1 MENVNLKCPLCGKE
15 FTTKK
20 EEKTVTCPFCNKQF
34 LAMQGIKYLKSFE
47 KLESEEKKV
56 ALGEMYNKVDVLINK
71 IEFFLDNEE
80 YENAQKEIDEA
91 LKITTTDFRIYLNA
105 VILKTKNFTDLKD
118 TTHIPYLK
126 KALDFATTMQ
136 KEQIKKLYEPYYKK
150 CHVDESEIEE
160 YSRQEADSIKQ
171 RVETILKDGIPKHF
185 TREKRY
191 KFTKIALP
199 VSAIITGVL
208 LILSLILNN
217 LIVDFI
223 CIGVFA
229 VTFIILTTFLSV
241 STITK
246 QFNAVLDFYDNYLT
260 FDLKE
265 QAQVKVLKRLEYVAV
280 SYINNEGY
288 TSLGVNIEKLIEE
301 CLKTKN
307 EKLIKYIENDKVLK
321 TFITEEE

>member
-1 MENVNLKCPLCGKE
+1 MENVNVKCPLCGQQ

-20 EEKTVTCPFCNKQF
+20 GLETANCPSCNKQF
-34 LAMQGIKYLKSFE
+34 LTVQGIKYLKSIE
-47 KLESEEKKV
+47 KLKSEDKKV
-56 ALGEMYNKVDVLINK
+56 ALGEMYQKVDGLIDK
-71 IEFFLDNEE
+71 IEFYLDEE
-80 YENAQKEIDEA
+80 DYDAAQTLIDEA
-91 LKITTTDFRIYLNA
+91 LAITTTDFRIYLNA
-105 VILKTKNFTDLKD
+105 VILKTKNFTNLKD

-126 KALDFATTMQ
+126 KALDFATTIQ

-150 CHVDESEIEE
+150 CHVDDSEIEE

-171 RVETILKDGIPKHF
+171 RVEAILKDGIPKHF
-185 TREKRY
+185 MREKRH

-229 VTFIILTTFLSV
+229 IAFIILTMHLSV

-288 TSLGVNIEKLIEE
+288 TSLGVTIEKLVEE
-301 CLKTKN
+301 CLKTEN